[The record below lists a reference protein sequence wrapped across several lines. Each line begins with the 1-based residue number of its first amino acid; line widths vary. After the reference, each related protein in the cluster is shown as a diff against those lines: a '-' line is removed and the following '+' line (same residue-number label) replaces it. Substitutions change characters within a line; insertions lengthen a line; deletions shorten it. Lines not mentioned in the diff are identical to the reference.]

1 MNKQSLR
8 DVKKETTASTLAH
21 TAFEL
26 ALQHGLDGF
35 SVEDVVQ
42 QAGYSRRTFANYF
55 SCKEEAVAR
64 GANASEDIKKYEDF
78 LEKVPEQMPIL
89 DILDQLIR
97 MQFTTEYIR
106 RMHELVALSKKY
118 PTLEPY
124 VLSQVRSTQ
133 SLAQEAILE
142 LSKGQHDELYTQ
154 LLAGALYGAMIPV
167 IDGSVDVLLPN
178 QPASENPEAI
188 TFDQYLMTMF
198 GYLRNGY

>member
-1 MNKQSLR
+1 M
-8 DVKKETTASTLAH
+8 KKETTANALAH

-26 ALQHGLDGF
+26 ALMHGLDGF

-64 GANASEDIKKYEDF
+64 GASVTEDIRKYEDF
-78 LEKVPEQMPIL
+78 LEKVPEHMPIL
-89 DILDQLIR
+89 DILDQLVR
-97 MQFTTEYIR
+97 MQLTTEYIR
-106 RMHELVALSKKY
+106 RMREIVTLSKKY

-124 VLSQVRSTQ
+124 VLSQIRSVQ

-142 LSKGQHDELYTQ
+142 LSKGQNDELYTH
-154 LLAGALYGAMIPV
+154 LLAGALYGAMIPI
-167 IDGSVDVLLPN
+167 IDGSVNVLLPDE
-178 QPASENPEAI
+178 PISGDPEAI
-188 TFDQYLMTMF
+188 TFDQYLETMF